1 MLNALFKAER
11 PRRNI
16 VCVVSSFEAMLRT
29 LQTGPYLGVVP
40 EHALR
45 AHPNPA
51 LSVVPL
57 AFELPAYR
65 VSAGWHNVGHHD
77 PALQWL
83 RGQLQQVCLELA

>member
-1 MLNALFKAER
+1 MLNDLFKAER

-40 EHALR
+40 
-45 AHPNPA
+45 
-51 LSVVPL
+51 L

-65 VSAGWHNVGHHD
+65 VSAWWHNVGHHD